1 MAASKYNVAVVGI
14 GIVGKELLRILEQ
27 RNFPIKSL
35 KVLARS
41 AREEKIGG
49 RTIRVEQATVDAF
62 AGVELALFAGSD
74 EAESHVGWDA
84 VRAHRTLV
92 IDNGSAYRLYP
103 NVPLV
108 VPEVN
113 GDALE
118 NHEGLI
124 ANPNC
129 STIQMVV
136 PLKPLHD
143 RARIKRVVVCTYQAV
158 SGHGGA
164 HLNQLDAEVQAVG
177 KGDPVPAPGGGFKE
191 TIAGNVLSLDW
202 GMEKDGYTK
211 EEVKMV
217 NETRKILGDD
227 TIQVSVTC
235 ARVPVRYTHSEAVNV
250 EFHEPLSAEE
260 ATRILAGP
268 EWSPYLEVWQDECPS
283 PLRLTGTDKVYVGRI
298 RPDRSVPHG
307 LNMWVVADN
316 IRKGAALNAVQI
328 AEAMVARGLVEKWLA
343 GEL

>member
-1 MAASKYNVAVVGI
+1 MAARKYSVAVVGI
-14 GIVGKELLRILEQ
+14 GIVGRELLRILEQ
-27 RNFPIKSL
+27 RDFPIKSL

-41 AREEKIGG
+41 ARDEKLEG
-49 RTIRVEQATVDAF
+49 RTVKVAQATVEAF
-62 AGVELALFAGSD
+62 EGVELALFAGSD

-84 VRAHRTLV
+84 VRAHHTLV

-113 GDALE
+113 SGALE

-143 RARIKRVVVCTYQAV
+143 RARIKRIVVCTYQAV
-158 SGHGGA
+158 SGKGGA
-164 HLNQLDAEVQAVG
+164 PVSQLDAEVQAIG
-177 KGDPVPAPGGGFKE
+177 RGEPLPSPAAGFKE

-202 GMEKDGYTK
+202 AVEHEGYTK

-217 NETRKILGDD
+217 RETRKILDDD

-235 ARVPVRYTHSEAVNV
+235 ARVPVRNTHSEAVNV
-250 EFHEPLSAEE
+250 ECHDPLSAEE
-260 ATRILAGP
+260 ATNILC
-268 EWSPYLEVWQDECPS
+268 SPDWQPYIEVWQEDCPS
-283 PLRLTGTDKVYVGRI
+283 PLRVTGTDKVHVGRI
-298 RPDRSVPHG
+298 RADRSVPHG

-343 GEL
+343 RER